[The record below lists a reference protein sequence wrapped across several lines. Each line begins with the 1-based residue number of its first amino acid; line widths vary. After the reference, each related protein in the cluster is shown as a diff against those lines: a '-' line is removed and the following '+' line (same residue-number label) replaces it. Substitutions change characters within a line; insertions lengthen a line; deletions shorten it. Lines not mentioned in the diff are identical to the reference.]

1 MTASLATAAG
11 ASAMGL
17 RSGLGFLM
25 GAALVA
31 AAAATCGYQSCPVTK
46 PDMLNVHL
54 IPHTHDDVGWL
65 KTVDQYFFGVRN
77 DIQHAGVQYILD
89 SVIPQ
94 LLADPSKRFIYVEV
108 VFFAR
113 WWGLQTEAMRQA
125 VRQLVAE
132 GRLEFVNGG
141 WCMNDEAAVHYN
153 PVIDQMSLGLHF
165 LKETFGE
172 CGRPRVAWHIDPFGH
187 SREQASLFAQMGYD
201 GFFVGRID
209 YQDKA
214 QREALREM
222 EQLWRGSGSLPP
234 PAADLFTGVLP
245 NGYNP
250 PMSLCWDQICS
261 DNPIVDDDSDENNVE
276 SIVAYFLGTAAA
288 QAKHYR
294 TNHIVMTMGSDFQY
308 ENALLWYKNM
318 DKLIKH
324 VNAKQLNGSHV
335 NVLYSTPSCYLWELN
350 KANISWTVKYDDFF
364 PYADGPHQFW
374 TGYFTSRPALKRYE
388 RLSNNFL
395 QVCNQLEVLAGAQA
409 NAGPYGNASSSVLRQ
424 AMGVAQHHDAVTGTA
439 KQHVTNDYAKQLST
453 GWDACEVVVSNALTS
468 IIGSKENFIYCTY
481 LNISV
486 CLLTEVAST
495 FMVIVYNPLARP
507 VGWNV
512 RLPVNGSHYSVLDPS
527 GQAVLN
533 EVIPVSNFTRAVRHD
548 RGDAV
553 NELVFQASAPP
564 LGYTTYSVSRLPGK
578 EPARSRL
585 LKRLPHQP
593 GADQLS
599 WSIQN
604 EHLRVLVDPKTGL
617 LKEIQNLD
625 KNISLPVSQNFF
637 WYNASAGNE
646 ENSQASG
653 AYIFRPDTS
662 QTFPIAKGAQ
672 VHHVKTQV
680 VEELY
685 QNFSAWCS
693 QVVRLYAGQPYV
705 ELEWT
710 VGPIPIQDGL
720 GKEIISRFET
730 DLQTAGRFYTDSNGR
745 EILERRRNYRATW
758 NLSQTEPVA
767 GNYYP
772 VNSRIYIKDQKVQLT
787 VLTDR
792 SQGGSSVF
800 DGSLELMVHRRLL
813 HDDSRGVGE
822 PLLEPGDF
830 HHGLVVRG
838 RHLILLDTAESSAE
852 QHRLWA
858 QQEFMAPQLVLAP
871 GEGPPYQPGQ
881 DNVKEFSALHQAL
894 PSNVHLLT
902 LAQWEPDSVL
912 IRLEHQFERGES
924 VNGSMPA
931 VVNLLNL
938 FSSFNIISV
947 QEMNLA
953 ANQKLED
960 VNRLIW
966 QPAEGAAKQQSRSRL
981 DPTHIA
987 LQPMEIRTFL
997 ARIQHKTRPGREI

>member
-1 MTASLATAAG
+1 MV
-11 ASAMGL
+11 MGL
-17 RSGLGFLM
+17 LLWAP
-25 GAALVA
+25 GAAFFFFFFFAAWGSA
-31 AAAATCGYQSCPVTK
+31 AACGYQSCPVTK

-113 WWGLQTEAMRQA
+113 WWALQTESMRQA
-125 VRQLVAE
+125 VKQLVAE

-141 WCMNDEAAVHYN
+141 WCMNDEASVHYSA
-153 PVIDQMSLGLHF
+153 VIDQMSLGLRF
-165 LKETFGE
+165 LQETFGE

-209 YQDKA
+209 YQDKG
-214 QREALREM
+214 QREAWREM
-222 EQLWRGSGSLPP
+222 EQLWRASGSLVPP
-234 PAADLFTGVLP
+234 VADLFTGVLP

-261 DNPIVDDDSDENNVE
+261 DNPIVDDDSEENNVE
-276 SIVAYFLGTAAA
+276 SLVAYFLGTAAA
-288 QAKHYR
+288 QANYYR

-308 ENALLWYKNM
+308 ENALMWYKNL

-324 VNAKQLNGSHV
+324 VNAKQDSGIRV

-350 KANISWTVKYDDFF
+350 KANMSWTLKYDDFF

-395 QVCNQLEVLAGAQA
+395 QVCNQLEALTGIQG
-409 NAGPYGNASSSVLRQ
+409 NMGPYGNANSSVLRQ
-424 AMGVAQHHDAVTGTA
+424 AMGVAQHHDAVSGTA
-439 KQHVTNDYAKQLST
+439 KQHVTNDYAKQLSS
-453 GWDACEVVVSNALTS
+453 GWDACQIVMSNALAS
-468 IIGSKENFIYCTY
+468 IVGTKENFIYCNQ

-486 CLLTEVAST
+486 CQLTEAAPT

-507 VGWNV
+507 VDWNI
-512 RLPVNGSHYSVLDPS
+512 RLPVNGSHYAILAPDGQTVPS
-527 GQAVLN
+527 
-533 EVIPVSNFTRAVRHD
+533 EVIPVSSFTRAVRRD

-564 LGYTTYSVSRLPGK
+564 LGYRTYSVSRLPGRGS
-578 EPARSRL
+578 ARART
-585 LKRLPHQP
+585 LKRLHDHP
-593 GADQLS
+593 GTEHLS
-599 WSIQN
+599 WAIENQ
-604 EHLRVLVDPKTGL
+604 HLRVVFDSRTGL
-617 LKEIQNLD
+617 LKEIENLD
-625 KNISLPVSQNFF
+625 KNISLPLSQNFF
-637 WYNASAGNE
+637 WYNASSGNQ

-653 AYIFRPDTS
+653 AYIFRPNTS
-662 QTFPIAKGAQ
+662 EPFLIAQGA
-672 VHHVKTQV
+672 HLYHVKTGV
-680 VEELY
+680 VQEIY
-685 QNFSAWCS
+685 QNFSDWCS

-710 VGPIPIQDGL
+710 VGPIPIRDGL

-730 DLQTAGRFYTDSNGR
+730 NLQTDGLFYTDSNGR

-772 VNSRIYIKDQKVQLT
+772 VNSRIFIKDKKVQLT

-792 SQGGSSVF
+792 SQGGSSIF

-813 HDDSRGVGE
+813 HDDARGVGE
-822 PLLEPGDF
+822 PLLEPGDYLN
-830 HHGLVVRG
+830 GLVVRG
-838 RHLILLDTAESSAE
+838 RHLILLDTVESSAD
-852 QHRLWA
+852 QHRLRA
-858 QQEFMAPQLVLAP
+858 QQEYMAPQLVLAP
-871 GEGPPYQPGQ
+871 GGGPPYHPGQ
-881 DNVKEFSALHQAL
+881 DSLKEYTALNHAL

-902 LAQWEPDSVL
+902 LAQWEPSTVL
-912 IRLEHQFERGES
+912 IRLEHQFEHEES

-931 VVNLLNL
+931 VVNLQNL
-938 FSSFNIISV
+938 FSSFNIISL
-947 QEMNLA
+947 QEMSLA
-953 ANQKLED
+953 ANQKREEMK
-960 VNRLIW
+960 RLIW
-966 QPAEGAAKQQSRSRL
+966 QSAKGAAEQKADSARL
-981 DPTHIA
+981 DQTQIT

-997 ARIQHKTRPGREI
+997 AHVQPQASFRRRA